1 MGRSTCGAEDL
12 ERSALDLE
20 NRGAAARIE
29 YGFCDLLQPKSFEL
43 ALRQAQE
50 ALDGFDTVVVTAGN
64 HDGRLRLTISDDGP
78 GFAPD
83 TQGRGLANMT
93 DRIAALGGE
102 VTIDSAP
109 GAGTRI
115 IATVDVDDR
124 SDLSA
129 RR

>member
-1 MGRSTCGAEDL
+1 MTP
-12 ERSALDLE
+12 
-20 NRGAAARIE
+20 RIPDFQVA
-29 YGFCDLLQPKSFEL
+29 GDS
-43 ALRQAQE
+43 
-50 ALDGFDTVVVTAGN
+50 DTTVVVTAGN

-83 TQGRGLANMT
+83 TQGRGLSNMT

-115 IATVDVDDR
+115 IAIVDVDGR